1 MQKISS
7 LLKNLESNTRLNGVV
22 FTEGDD
28 FRWDHAAN
36 TIFYKTTGLD
46 NPYYLLHEA
55 GHAALGHQE
64 YPDDMALIA
73 MERAAWDEALALGAQ
88 YGIVIPD
95 DSIEDAL
102 DSYRDWIHARAT
114 CPKCRAIGIQ
124 ATQETYRCIACHT
137 DWKVNEAR
145 SCALRRYTV

>member
-1 MQKISS
+1 MQKIIS
-7 LLKNLESNTRLNGVV
+7 LLKNLENNTRLNGVV

-28 FRWDHAAN
+28 FRWDHRSN
-36 TIFYKTTGLD
+36 TIFYTSSGQDAT
-46 NPYYLLHEA
+46 YYLLHEA
-55 GHAALGHQE
+55 GHAALRHQE

-73 MERAAWDEALALGAQ
+73 MERAAWDEALELGAQ
-88 YGIVIPD
+88 HDTLIPD
-95 DSIEDAL
+95 DIIEDAL

-114 CPKCRAIGIQ
+114 CPKCSAIGIQ
-124 ATQETYRCIACHT
+124 ATHGVYRCIACHA